1 MPLDEEV
8 ISRAARFKI
17 DAMEQVLTYQLP
29 AVHRL
34 AVALTGRRAAGSA
47 VARQVLS
54 RSLKFVH
61 TWDAPE
67 TVERWFYHHT
77 IQSTRPYADD
87 PPDPRKDVLLLPG
100 TTADLQAVAFVKALR
115 SLPPQQREAYLL
127 THGEQL
133 PPRPVATAMDCSLD
147 ASANHLVV
155 ATRTLKDI
163 GGTEYP
169 RLELSVATAYASL
182 TPEGDETVSVARSA
196 IRRHVWPRR
205 IKRILSTA
213 LLLAIIA
220 AIAWIVLKV
229 RPTIEF

>member
-1 MPLDEEV
+1 MPLDEDI

-17 DAMEQVLTYQLP
+17 DAMEQVLTYHRP

-34 AVALTGRRAAGSA
+34 AVALTGRRAAGTA
-47 VARQVLS
+47 VARKVLA
-54 RSLKFVH
+54 RSLRFVH

-77 IQSTRPYADD
+77 IQSTRPYAGD
-87 PPDPRKDVLLLPG
+87 PPDPRKDVLLLPADM
-100 TTADLQAVAFVKALR
+100 ADLQAIAFVKALR

-155 ATRTLKDI
+155 ATRTLKEI
-163 GGTEYP
+163 GGADYP
-169 RLELSVATAYASL
+169 RLESAVATAYASL

-205 IKRILSTA
+205 IKSLIGIA
-213 LLLAIIA
+213 LLVGFIA
-220 AIAWIVLKV
+220 AGAWIAIKF
-229 RPTIEF
+229 RATIDF